1 MQQLTV
7 QNHLDFSKIQQLSP
21 QQNSFNKSDSYS
33 SSSKTFAD
41 FVNEAKVNSEKASY
55 SENQLNT
62 DEKTAKKDE
71 SLKDAEQV
79 AETAKKTPDENSA
92 LADEKESVS
101 EESVKIAGKDA
112 ENKLEKQVLKEELK
126 GRTEKS
132 AKIEKNAEVSPE
144 IPVEISKKTPEKDG
158 SKIQSKEKE
167 QKTAEK
173 SKNQIENSDLNLVE
187 AVLASGNSAVNQVEN
202 KEIGIDNPRLS
213 DFTESEETGSLE
225 GLDSKSEKK
234 FFLDKDKK
242 IAVQD
247 LRSENS
253 AQKTDEK
260 SGKSMKSSTEI
271 SEIYRNEKNN
281 PQVTMD
287 FAANAQQNIGSLN
300 NQVAGSA
307 GSNFQAML
315 ANQIQENAGEI
326 VKAGN
331 IVLKDNDVGSIKLIL
346 HPESLGNVKIDLQV
360 NEKNI
365 SGKIIVATQEA
376 FNAFKETAENLKQA
390 FVQSG
395 FESAGLELSLANQNF
410 AGNHSGENQNNP
422 VAEFAMRKV
431 YGEINGFAEE
441 NFPEIENIE
450 NSAMNSINIVA

>member
-55 SENQLNT
+55 SENQLNP

-71 SLKDAEQV
+71 NLKDGEQA
-79 AETAKKTPDENSA
+79 AETAKKTSDENSA

-126 GRTEKS
+126 NGTENS

-187 AVLASGNSAVNQVEN
+187 AVLASGNSAVNQPEN
-202 KEIGIDNPRLS
+202 KEIDADNPRLS
-213 DFTESEETGSLE
+213 DFMEAEETGTLE

-253 AQKTDEK
+253 AQKPDEK
-260 SGKSMKSSTEI
+260 SGKSMKSSSEI

-300 NQVAGSA
+300 NQVASSA

-422 VAEFAMRKV
+422 AAEFAMRKV

>member
-55 SENQLNT
+55 SENQLNP

-71 SLKDAEQV
+71 NLKDGEQA
-79 AETAKKTPDENSA
+79 AETAKKTSDENSA

-101 EESVKIAGKDA
+101 EESVKTAGKDA

-126 GRTEKS
+126 SRPENF
-132 AKIEKNAEVSPE
+132 AKIEKSAEVSPE

-173 SKNQIENSDLNLVE
+173 SKNQIENNDLNLVE

-202 KEIGIDNPRLS
+202 KEIGADNPRLS
-213 DFTESEETGSLE
+213 DFMEAEETGGLE

-253 AQKTDEK
+253 VQKPDEK

-422 VAEFAMRKV
+422 AAEFAMRKV

>member
-21 QQNSFNKSDSYS
+21 QQNSFNKSDYYS

-55 SENQLNT
+55 SENQLNP

-71 SLKDAEQV
+71 SLKDAEQA
-79 AETAKKTPDENSA
+79 AETAKNTPDENSA

-101 EESVKIAGKDA
+101 EESVKTAGKDA
-112 ENKLEKQVLKEELK
+112 ENKLEKQVLKEDVKNRPEN
-126 GRTEKS
+126 S

-187 AVLASGNSAVNQVEN
+187 AVLASGNSAVNQPEN
-202 KEIGIDNPRLS
+202 KEIGTDNPRLS
-213 DFTESEETGSLE
+213 DFMEAEETGTLE

-242 IAVQD
+242 ISVQD

-253 AQKTDEK
+253 VQKPDEK

-300 NQVAGSA
+300 NQVASST

-422 VAEFAMRKV
+422 AAEFAMRKV

>member
-55 SENQLNT
+55 SENQLNP

-71 SLKDAEQV
+71 SLKDAEQA

-92 LADEKESVS
+92 LADEKEPVS

-126 GRTEKS
+126 SRPENS

-187 AVLASGNSAVNQVEN
+187 AVLASGNSALNQVEN
-202 KEIGIDNPRLS
+202 KEIGADNPRLS
-213 DFTESEETGSLE
+213 DFMEAEETGSLE
-225 GLDSKSEKK
+225 SLDSKSEKK

-422 VAEFAMRKV
+422 AAEFAMRKV

>member
-55 SENQLNT
+55 SENQLNP

-71 SLKDAEQV
+71 NLKDGEQAAE
-79 AETAKKTPDENSA
+79 AAKKTSDENSA

-112 ENKLEKQVLKEELK
+112 ENKLEKQVLKENVK
-126 GRTEKS
+126 SGTENS

-173 SKNQIENSDLNLVE
+173 SKNQIENNDLNLVE
-187 AVLASGNSAVNQVEN
+187 AVLASGNSAVNQPEN
-202 KEIGIDNPRLS
+202 KEIDVDNPRLS
-213 DFTESEETGSLE
+213 DFMEAEETGSLE
-225 GLDSKSEKK
+225 SLDSKSEKK

-260 SGKSMKSSTEI
+260 SGKSMKSFTEI

-422 VAEFAMRKV
+422 AAEFAMRKV

>member
-55 SENQLNT
+55 SENQLNP

-71 SLKDAEQV
+71 SLKDAEQA

-202 KEIGIDNPRLS
+202 KEIGTDNPRLS
-213 DFTESEETGSLE
+213 DFVEAEETGSLE

-253 AQKTDEK
+253 VQKTDEK

-422 VAEFAMRKV
+422 AAEFAMRKV

>member
-55 SENQLNT
+55 SENQLNP

-71 SLKDAEQV
+71 NLKDGEQA

-92 LADEKESVS
+92 LADEKEPVF

-112 ENKLEKQVLKEELK
+112 ENKLEKQVLKEDLK
-126 GRTEKS
+126 GRTENS

-202 KEIGIDNPRLS
+202 KEIGADNPRLS

-253 AQKTDEK
+253 VQKTDEK

-422 VAEFAMRKV
+422 AAEFAMRKV

-441 NFPEIENIE
+441 NFSEIENIE

>member
-55 SENQLNT
+55 SENQLNP

-71 SLKDAEQV
+71 SLKDAEQA

-92 LADEKESVS
+92 LADEKEPVS

-126 GRTEKS
+126 SRPENS

-187 AVLASGNSAVNQVEN
+187 AVLASGNSALNQVEN
-202 KEIGIDNPRLS
+202 KEIGADNPRLS
-213 DFTESEETGSLE
+213 DFMEAEETGSLE
-225 GLDSKSEKK
+225 SLDSKSEKK

-422 VAEFAMRKV
+422 AAEFAMRKV

-441 NFPEIENIE
+441 NFPEIEN
-450 NSAMNSINIVA
+450 SAMNSINIVA

>member
-71 SLKDAEQV
+71 SLKDAEQA

-126 GRTEKS
+126 IRPEKS
-132 AKIEKNAEVSPE
+132 AKIEKNAEISPE

-158 SKIQSKEKE
+158 SKIQAKEKE

-173 SKNQIENSDLNLVE
+173 SKNQIENNDLNLVE

-202 KEIGIDNPRLS
+202 KEIGADNPRLS
-213 DFTESEETGSLE
+213 DFMEAEETGSLE
-225 GLDSKSEKK
+225 SLDSKSEKK

-253 AQKTDEK
+253 VQKTDEK

-422 VAEFAMRKV
+422 AAEFAMRKV

>member
-55 SENQLNT
+55 SENQLNP

-71 SLKDAEQV
+71 SLKDGEQA

-101 EESVKIAGKDA
+101 EESVKTAGKDA
-112 ENKLEKQVLKEELK
+112 ENKLEKQFLKEELK
-126 GRTEKS
+126 SRPENS
-132 AKIEKNAEVSPE
+132 AKIEKSAEVSPE

-187 AVLASGNSAVNQVEN
+187 SVLASGNSAVNQVEN
-202 KEIGIDNPRLS
+202 KEIGTNNPRLS
-213 DFTESEETGSLE
+213 DFVESEETGSLE
-225 GLDSKSEKK
+225 SLDSKSEKK

-253 AQKTDEK
+253 AQKPDEK

-271 SEIYRNEKNN
+271 SEIYRTEKNN

-422 VAEFAMRKV
+422 AAEFAMRKV

>member
-55 SENQLNT
+55 SENQLNS

-71 SLKDAEQV
+71 NLKDGEQA
-79 AETAKKTPDENSA
+79 AETAKKTSDENSA
-92 LADEKESVS
+92 LTDEKESVS

-126 GRTEKS
+126 SGTENS
-132 AKIEKNAEVSPE
+132 AKIEKNAELSPE

-173 SKNQIENSDLNLVE
+173 SKNQIENNDLNLVE
-187 AVLASGNSAVNQVEN
+187 AVLASGNSAVNQPEN
-202 KEIGIDNPRLS
+202 KEIDADNPRLS
-213 DFTESEETGSLE
+213 DFMKAEETGSLE

-253 AQKTDEK
+253 AQKPDEK

-300 NQVAGSA
+300 NQVASST

-422 VAEFAMRKV
+422 AAEFAMRKV

>member
-55 SENQLNT
+55 SENQLNP

-71 SLKDAEQV
+71 SLKDAEQA

-92 LADEKESVS
+92 LADEKEPVS
-101 EESVKIAGKDA
+101 EESVKIAGKDT

-126 GRTEKS
+126 SRPEKS
-132 AKIEKNAEVSPE
+132 AKIEKNAEVSSE

-158 SKIQSKEKE
+158 SKIQLKEKE

-173 SKNQIENSDLNLVE
+173 SKNQIENNDLNLVE

-202 KEIGIDNPRLS
+202 KEIGADNPRLS
-213 DFTESEETGSLE
+213 DFMEAEETGSIE

-253 AQKTDEK
+253 VQKPDEK

-422 VAEFAMRKV
+422 AAEFAMRKV

>member
-55 SENQLNT
+55 SENQLNP
-62 DEKTAKKDE
+62 DEKNAKKDE

-92 LADEKESVS
+92 LADEKEPVS
-101 EESVKIAGKDA
+101 EESVKTAGKDA

-202 KEIGIDNPRLS
+202 KEIGADNPRLS
-213 DFTESEETGSLE
+213 DFMESEETGSLE

-253 AQKTDEK
+253 VQKTDEK

-422 VAEFAMRKV
+422 AAEFAMRKV

>member
-71 SLKDAEQV
+71 NLKDGEQA

-101 EESVKIAGKDA
+101 DESVKIAGKDA
-112 ENKLEKQVLKEELK
+112 ENKLEKQVLKGELK
-126 GRTEKS
+126 SGTENS

-202 KEIGIDNPRLS
+202 KEIGADNPRLS
-213 DFTESEETGSLE
+213 DFMESEETGSLE

-253 AQKTDEK
+253 VQKTDEK
-260 SGKSMKSSTEI
+260 SGKSMKSSAEI

-422 VAEFAMRKV
+422 AAEFAMRKV